1 MDLGEMVVRSFIR
14 IIERY
19 NMQVSI
25 ICENE
30 VILFTD
36 KYILSFLYHS
46 AEFEMIYIEKRE
58 TGELFQYNIDSF
70 ISCSISEED
79 RKHIKERLKNS
90 TKTERELEML
100 AYTLENKWDNLLS
113 GGTEWMKIYQNYM
126 LYVPARDVTSVI
138 EKRYMGRSF

>member
-46 AEFEMIYIEKRE
+46 AELEMIYFEKRE
-58 TGELFQYNIDSF
+58 TGVLFQYNIDSF

-113 GGTEWMKIYQNYM
+113 GGTEWMEIYQNYM

>member
-46 AEFEMIYIEKRE
+46 AELEMIYIEKRE

-70 ISCSISEED
+70 ISGSISEED